1 MKHCKLCNN
10 KSELQE
16 SHIIPKF
23 VFKWMK
29 TTGSGRFRQLKVFD
43 KPLQDG
49 IKDFLLCDTCE
60 KKLGKKEKWFKENFF
75 ETYLEYPNSK
85 FKCNDELIFFTISIL
100 WRVLIYFKDD
110 GNPYRFKKELDL
122 AELEWRNFLN
132 IGSSLNNFKSIHIA
146 FIPEKLNI
154 EGGGEYLYSYF
165 HRAVDI
171 DISENNLKSFVYAKF
186 SRFIFF
192 GLIKGISNYSFKG
205 TNIITSDILNPLD
218 QEMDYADLIDFIIS
232 RSTIIK
238 SYKDLSINQQR
249 QNDKYFEKRLDNIR
263 GNDYWKTLMN
273 DISK

>member
-1 MKHCKLCNN
+1 MK
-10 KSELQE
+10 
-16 SHIIPKF
+16 
-23 VFKWMK
+23 K
-29 TTGSGRFRQLKVFD
+29 TGTGRFRQLKVLD

-75 ETYLEYPNSK
+75 EPFLNYSNTK
-85 FKCNDELIFFTISIL
+85 FECNNELRVFAISIL
-100 WRVLIYFKDD
+100 WRVLIYFKEDS
-110 GNPYRFKKELDL
+110 NQYRFKNELDL

-132 IGSSLNNFKSIHIA
+132 IGSTLNYFQSIHIA

-171 DISENNLKSFVYAKF
+171 EIVESNMKSFIYAKF

-192 GLIKGISNYSFKG
+192 GLIKGISDNTFKG

-218 QEMDYADLIDFIIS
+218 QEMDDADLVDFIIN
-232 RSTIIK
+232 RSKNVK
-238 SYKDLSINQQR
+238 SYKDLSVNQQK
-249 QNDKYFEKRLDNIR
+249 QNDKYYEKRLDDIR
-263 GNDYWKTLMN
+263 GNDYWKTLMK
-273 DISK
+273 DINK